1 VSSGPSLAE
10 VVSPQ
15 IAIVVAAGCGFAA
28 IACFAPRSSAAT
40 LPREER

>member
-10 VVSPQ
+10 VVSPHV
-15 IAIVVAAGCGFAA
+15 AIVVAAGCGFAT

-40 LPREER
+40 